1 MKRSM
6 QGAIAVAMLA
16 FAAGPVQAQFV
27 TGTAT
32 GCFFATAGTCS
43 AGSSD
48 TYGFLTYYSSTF
60 NAAVDQFGTVNFGG
74 GAQNNT
80 SNFNNFGSFSLGTG
94 AYTYGNPNAPVEFF
108 KLALNFTSPETG
120 ASSYNGTVTGAVSTT
135 ASGGVKVDFFDNSFQ
150 LVSGTTSMYAQVN
163 DVSINS
169 TENLIAGS
177 GSVVATPEPASL
189 MLLGTGLIGI
199 VGFARRRRA

>member
-1 MKRSM
+1 
-6 QGAIAVAMLA
+6 
-16 FAAGPVQAQFV
+16 
-27 TGTAT
+27 
-32 GCFFATAGTCS
+32 
-43 AGSSD
+43 
-48 TYGFLTYYSSTF
+48 
-60 NAAVDQFGTVNFGG
+60 
-74 GAQNNT
+74 
-80 SNFNNFGSFSLGTG
+80 
-94 AYTYGNPNAPVEFF
+94 
-108 KLALNFTSPETG
+108 
-120 ASSYNGTVTGAVSTT
+120 VSTT